1 MLRRSLKR
9 FVVVLLLAAASG
21 LGLSA
26 CSDPC
31 EELANRL
38 CASPG
43 CEAAQCERWHERT
56 ARVPTETCE
65 AGLRS
70 LDRERVH

>member
-1 MLRRSLKR
+1 MLARSLSR
-9 FVVVLLLAAASG
+9 VAAGLIWAALCVGLAA
-21 LGLSA
+21 
-26 CSDPC
+26 CSNPC
-31 EELANRL
+31 KDLANRI

-43 CEAAQCERWHERT
+43 CDAAQCERWHDRT

-70 LDRERVH
+70 LDRERVR